1 MSGILVH
8 EWLAR
13 TGGSENVFEALG
25 AVFPDAERFAL
36 WNDSAGRFTG
46 VRETWLARTP
56 LRRSKAL
63 ALPLMPFAWRRLPAA
78 QADWILAS
86 SHLFAHHAR
95 FGGQAAGAP
104 KLVYAHTPARYI
116 WAPGLDGRGDSLPAR
131 AVSSALKPL
140 DRRRAQEPVAIAANS
155 AFVAQRIR
163 TAWERDAEIIHPP
176 VAVEQFA
183 REPEL
188 SETERLVLD
197 DLPDGFLFAVSR
209 WVAYKR
215 LDAAIAAGRASGRPV
230 VLAGEGPDEARL
242 RALAQSSGVHVRFVH
257 HPSSSLLKALYR
269 RAAALVFAPIE
280 DFGIVPVES
289 MASGTPVLANAVGGA
304 AESVIDGVTGALV
317 HEWDSPRELAS
328 AVDRALSTESAAC
341 VARAADFRTDVF
353 QERIGAFVRSHV

>member
-13 TGGSENVFEALG
+13 TGGSENVFEALS

-36 WNDSAGRFTG
+36 WNDSAGRFAD

-63 ALPLMPFAWRRLPAA
+63 ALPLMPLAWRQLPSA

-95 FGGQAAGAP
+95 FRGPAGDAP

-116 WAPGLDGRGDSLPAR
+116 WTPELDGRGNSLPAR
-131 AVSSALKPL
+131 ALSSILKPV
-140 DRRRAQEPVAIAANS
+140 DRRRAQEPIAIAANS

-163 TAWERDAEIIHPP
+163 DSWERDAEVIHPP
-176 VAVEQFA
+176 VAVEEFA

-188 SETERLVLD
+188 SVEDRSVVD
-197 DLPDGFLFAVSR
+197 ALPEGFLFAVSR
-209 WVAYKR
+209 WVPYKR
-215 LDAAIAAGRASGRPV
+215 LDDAIAAGRASGRTV

-242 RALAQSSGVHVRFVH
+242 RAIASVSGVDVRFVH
-257 HPSSSLLKALYR
+257 HPSFPLLKALYR

-280 DFGIVPVES
+280 DFGIVPVEA
-289 MASGTPVLANAVGGA
+289 MASGTPVLVNAVGGA
-304 AESVIDGVTGALV
+304 SESVIDGVTGAHV
-317 HEWDSPRELAS
+317 HEWESASELAS
-328 AVDRALSTESAAC
+328 AVERAVSTQPSAC
-341 VARAADFRTDVF
+341 VIRAADFRTAVF
-353 QERIGAFVRSHV
+353 RDRILEFVGSHV

>member
-13 TGGSENVFEALG
+13 TGGSENVFEALS

-36 WNDSAGRFTG
+36 WNDSAGRFSD

-63 ALPLMPFAWRRLPAA
+63 ALPLMPLAWRQLPSA
-78 QADWILAS
+78 QADWILTS

-95 FGGQAAGAP
+95 FGGPAKDAP
-104 KLVYAHTPARYI
+104 KLVYSHTPARYI
-116 WAPGLDGRGDSLPAR
+116 WTPELDGRGNSLPAR
-131 AVSSALKPL
+131 ALSSILKPV
-140 DRRRAQEPVAIAANS
+140 DRQRAREPIAIAANS

-163 TAWERDAEIIHPP
+163 DSWQRDAEVIHPP
-176 VAVEQFA
+176 VSVEDFA

-188 SETERLVLD
+188 SVEERALLD
-197 DLPDGFLFAVSR
+197 GLPPGFLFAVSR
-209 WVAYKR
+209 WVPYKR

-242 RALAQSSGVHVRFVH
+242 RALGESDGVDVHFVR
-257 HPSSSLLKALYR
+257 HPSSALLAGLYR
-269 RAAALVFAPIE
+269 RAAALVFAPVE
-280 DFGIVPVES
+280 DFGIVPVEA

-304 AESVIDGVTGALV
+304 AESVLDGVTGVHV
-317 HEWDSPRELAS
+317 HEWESANELRS
-328 AVDRALSTESAAC
+328 AVERAVSTDSSAC
-341 VARAADFRTDVF
+341 VTRAADFRPAVF
-353 QERIGAFVRSHV
+353 RDRIREFVDSHV